1 MSTPTIARSRD
12 GQGRLAA
19 VLLSPTFAV
28 LGVVIAFPIVAA
40 VWDSL
45 HRTTEELD
53 ADGLVVEAERFS
65 GLANYTSLIGNDR
78 FQTALWNTTFFTVT
92 TVAIETLLGLA
103 MALLMHRAFRGRAIF
118 RAGVLVPW
126 AIPTAISALLW
137 RWIFSAD
144 GVANA
149 VLGREIL
156 WTAGGLEAKLA
167 IILAD
172 TWKTAPFVA
181 LLVLAGL
188 QVIPDEVYEAA
199 RVDGAGAWQRLR
211 SVTLPLVMPSLL
223 VAVMF
228 RMMDALRMFDLPQ
241 VMIGTRK
248 PSVET
253 LSQLAWDE
261 AMNLRYGPAAA
272 TATVLFLYIA
282 VAAFVFVRILG
293 ADMLSEAKDDGK
305 AVARGRGGSSPHK
318 QPDMLSEAKD
328 DGKAVARGGKEGKA

>member
-1 MSTPTIARSRD
+1 MSQPSAGTGQLLQTGSSAASPAGPPSQGHERPGRGRRRTRGD

-19 VLLSPTFAV
+19 ALLSPTFLV
-28 LGVVIAFPIVAA
+28 LGVVIAFPVVAA

-45 HRTTEELD
+45 HRTSEGLD
-53 ADGLVVEAERFS
+53 ADGLVVQADSFS
-65 GLANYTSLIGNDR
+65 GLKNYTALIGNDR
-78 FQTALWNTTFFTVT
+78 FTTALWNTTFFTVV
-92 TVAIETLLGLA
+92 TVTIETVLGLG
-103 MALLMHRAFRGRAIF
+103 MALLMHRAFRGRALF
-118 RAGVLVPW
+118 RASVLVPW

-137 RWIFSAD
+137 RWIFAAD

-149 VLGREIL
+149 VLGHEVL
-156 WTAGGLEAKLA
+156 WTADGQAA
-167 IILAD
+167 RWAVIIAD

-199 RVDGAGAWQRLR
+199 KVDGASAWQRLI
-211 SVTLPLVMPSLL
+211 SITLPLVKPTLL

-241 VMIGTRK
+241 VLIGTRK

-253 LSQLAWDE
+253 LSQLAWDD

-272 TATVLFLYIA
+272 TAVVLFLYIA
-282 VAAFVFVRILG
+282 LAAYVFVRLLG
-293 ADMLSEAKDDGK
+293 ADIIGEDD
-305 AVARGRGGSSPHK
+305 
-318 QPDMLSEAKD
+318 
-328 DGKAVARGGKEGKA
+328 